1 MKRVAVI
8 GSGFSGISSA
18 CFLAKEG
25 FQVTVFEKNDTP
37 GGRARKFES
46 NGFTFDMGPS
56 WYWMPD
62 VFEFFFSQFDKL
74 PSDYYR
80 LQRLDPSYRIFFS
93 KDDVFDVPADIS
105 ALCNAFDSLE
115 PGSSKHLLKFL
126 DEGKYKYELGIRN
139 LVYKPGSSLSELLD
153 IDLLKGVFKL
163 HVFQNM
169 SAYVRKFFNHPQI
182 IQLLEFPILFLGAA
196 PDKTPALYSLMNY
209 ADLALGTWYPAGG
222 MYKIVEGMVSL
233 ATSLGVKF
241 EFNSTVQQLIITN
254 NEASGLVVNDTDRQ
268 FDYIIGA
275 ADYHHVEQ
283 DLLPHS
289 YRKYTEEYWQTR
301 VLAPSS
307 LIFYLGINKPLTSL
321 LHHNLFFDKNF
332 EQHTKEIY
340 QNPSWPTNPL
350 FYICCPSKT
359 DASVAP
365 RNHENLFVLIPVA
378 PALNDND
385 EIRKKYFDL
394 VISRFENITGEKIR
408 EHIVFNRSFAHRDF
422 IVDYN
427 AYQGNAYGLANTLWQ
442 TAHLKPSIVNKKVK
456 NLFYSGQLTIPGP
469 GVPPSIISGQVAARE
484 LIRQLSR
491 KSKGTTN

>member
-1 MKRVAVI
+1 
-8 GSGFSGISSA
+8 
-18 CFLAKEG
+18 
-25 FQVTVFEKNDTP
+25 
-37 GGRARKFES
+37 
-46 NGFTFDMGPS
+46 
-56 WYWMPD
+56 
-62 VFEFFFSQFDKL
+62 
-74 PSDYYR
+74 
-80 LQRLDPSYRIFFS
+80 
-93 KDDVFDVPADIS
+93 
-105 ALCNAFDSLE
+105 
-115 PGSSKHLLKFL
+115 
-126 DEGKYKYELGIRN
+126 
-139 LVYKPGSSLSELLD
+139 
-153 IDLLKGVFKL
+153 
-163 HVFQNM
+163 M